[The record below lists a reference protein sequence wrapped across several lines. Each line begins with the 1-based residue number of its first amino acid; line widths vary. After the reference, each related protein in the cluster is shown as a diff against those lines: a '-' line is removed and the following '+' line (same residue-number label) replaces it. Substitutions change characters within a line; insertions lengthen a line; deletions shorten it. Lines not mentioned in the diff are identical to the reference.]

1 MSNNNAESENFNLYS
16 GDATSFGASIDPAT
30 IFLFTIEAD
39 AEPDVLARIANC
51 FNLANVAPL
60 RATLQRQSSDFVKM
74 AVEIGP
80 LSVASADMINR
91 KISQLTCVHEVAV
104 QRAPAQVT

>member
-16 GDATSFGASIDPAT
+16 GDTTNIGASIDPAT
-30 IFLFTIEAD
+30 VFLFTIEAD
-39 AEPDVLARIANC
+39 AEPDVFARIANC

-60 RATLQRQSSDFVKM
+60 RATLQRKSSDIVKI

-80 LSVASADMINR
+80 LSLASAEMINR
-91 KISQLTCVHEVAV
+91 KISQLTCVHEVTV
-104 QRAPAQVT
+104 QRAHARVT